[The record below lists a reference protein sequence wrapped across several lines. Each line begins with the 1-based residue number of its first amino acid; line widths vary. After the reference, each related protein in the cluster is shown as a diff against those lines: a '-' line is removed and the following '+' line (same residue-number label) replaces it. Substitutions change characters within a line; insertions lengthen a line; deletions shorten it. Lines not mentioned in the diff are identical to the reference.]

1 MSPQR
6 QWLTGVNRWTTL
18 GLGHKVGGSADN
30 DTFRILRGA
39 MMSEGTTAAEYSGE
53 PVKYPS
59 LRVMDLSHEAA
70 AVTEEYR
77 NQVLSRVNDSCLRL
91 SVFQGKYRWHV
102 HPGSDELFVVL
113 EGAVVIEF
121 KDGSSIR
128 IGPLQAATVPAGV
141 VHRTIGVG
149 RTVNLCFEK
158 SQAET
163 AFLDE

>member
-1 MSPQR
+1 MSTDP
-6 QWLTGVNRWTTL
+6 TP
-18 GLGHKVGGSADN
+18 
-30 DTFRILRGA
+30 
-39 MMSEGTTAAEYSGE
+39 AAYSNK

-59 LRVMDLSHEAA
+59 LRVIDLGQEAA

-77 NQVLSRVNDSCLRL
+77 NQVLNRVNDSCLRL

-102 HPGSDELFVVL
+102 HPASDELFVVL
-113 EGAVVIEF
+113 EGAIIIEL

-128 IGPLQAATVPAGV
+128 VGPLQAATVPAGV

-158 SQAET
+158 VQAET
-163 AFLDE
+163 VFLDE

>member
-1 MSPQR
+1 
-6 QWLTGVNRWTTL
+6 
-18 GLGHKVGGSADN
+18 
-30 DTFRILRGA
+30 
-39 MMSEGTTAAEYSGE
+39 MSEGVTAAEYSSE
-53 PVKYPS
+53 PVKYPG
-59 LRVMDLSHEAA
+59 LQVIDLPREAS

-77 NQVLSRVNDSCLRL
+77 NQVLNRVNDSCLRL

-102 HPGSDELFVVL
+102 HPASDELFVVL
-113 EGAVVIEF
+113 EGTIIIEL

-158 SQAET
+158 AQAET
-163 AFLDE
+163 VFLDE

>member
-1 MSPQR
+1 M
-6 QWLTGVNRWTTL
+6 NRGT
-18 GLGHKVGGSADN
+18 SAA
-30 DTFRILRGA
+30 G
-39 MMSEGTTAAEYSGE
+39 YSSE

-59 LRVMDLSHEAA
+59 LRVIDLPQEAQ

-77 NQVLSRVNDSCLRL
+77 NQVLNRVNDSCLRL

-102 HPGSDELFVVL
+102 HPASDELFVVL
-113 EGAVVIEF
+113 EGAIIIEM

-158 SQAET
+158 AEAET
-163 AFLDE
+163 VFLDE

>member
-1 MSPQR
+1 
-6 QWLTGVNRWTTL
+6 LN
-18 GLGHKVGGSADN
+18 
-30 DTFRILRGA
+30 
-39 MMSEGTTAAEYSGE
+39 EGTTAAGYSNE

-59 LRVMDLSHEAA
+59 LKVIDLSQEAE

-91 SVFQGKYRWHV
+91 AVFQGKYRWHL

-113 EGAVVIEF
+113 EGAIIIEL

-158 SQAET
+158 VAAET
-163 AFLDE
+163 VFLEEQAVSPAIRGDSE

>member
-1 MSPQR
+1 MRAGSIVGPSRMS
-6 QWLTGVNRWTTL
+6 TDA
-18 GLGHKVGGSADN
+18 S
-30 DTFRILRGA
+30 
-39 MMSEGTTAAEYSGE
+39 TAGYANE

-59 LRVMDLSHEAA
+59 LWLIDLVQEAQ

-77 NQVLSRVNDSCLRL
+77 NQVLNRVNDSCLRL

-102 HPGSDELFVVL
+102 HPASDELFVVL
-113 EGAVVIEF
+113 EGAIVVEF

-128 IGPLQAATVPAGV
+128 IGPLQAATVSAGV

-158 SQAET
+158 VEAET
-163 AFLDE
+163 VFLDETP